1 MDRAVSWPAS
11 RSPPSPSPHVPTP
24 TRLRAGIPAIWS
36 SGPTS
41 TTSAASGA
49 CSSARATTSGPMP
62 RGSPS
67 VTARRGRCACG
78 PGVLLEADVDVGLA
92 ADQIQEVL
100 DREVL
105 AQVGADAVFHI
116 LERELPF
123 GKALGDFDD
132 GELGA
137 QPRIQAQHRLEAGR
151 AVGRQHDR
159 SEEHTSEL
167 QSHSDLVCRLLL
179 EKKKKRRADHIP
191 HTTTAISRLTTPRLA
206 TT

>member
-11 RSPPSPSPHVPTP
+11 RSPPSPRPHVPTP
-24 TRLRAGIPAIWS
+24 TRLLAGIAAIWS

-49 CSSARATTSGPMP
+49 CASAAATTSGPMP

-78 PGVLLEADVDVGLA
+78 PDVVLEADVDVGLA
-92 ADQIQEVL
+92 ADQIQVVL

-105 AQVGADAVFHI
+105 AQVGADAVLHI
-116 LERELPF
+116 LEGELPF
-123 GKALGDFDD
+123 GQALGDLDD

-137 QPRIQAQHRLEAGR
+137 QPRGHAQLPAPYQQMLAADSICWYGAG
-151 AVGRQHDR
+151 
-159 SEEHTSEL
+159 S
-167 QSHSDLVCRLLL
+167 C
-179 EKKKKRRADHIP
+179 
-191 HTTTAISRLTTPRLA
+191 AIGTVSASLA
-206 TT
+206 SFSSA